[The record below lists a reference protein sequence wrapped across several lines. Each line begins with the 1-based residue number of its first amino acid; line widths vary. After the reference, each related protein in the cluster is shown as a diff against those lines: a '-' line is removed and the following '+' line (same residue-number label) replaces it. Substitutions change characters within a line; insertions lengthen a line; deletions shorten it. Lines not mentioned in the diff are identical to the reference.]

1 MRKATRS
8 LVSTYQNCARVALV
22 PMQRPATHLSP
33 GGPTSVKSPKQTTVI
48 TRHVSSV
55 GQKPILDSKAGNTR
69 NIGSVGSTYQNVYQA
84 WFATLAGGWSS
95 ICSQIRVKTVTN

>member
-1 MRKATRS
+1 
-8 LVSTYQNCARVALV
+8 
-22 PMQRPATHLSP
+22 MQRLATHLSP

-69 NIGSVGSTYQNVYQA
+69 NIGSVGSTYQNVSPSVVRD
-84 WFATLAGGWSS
+84 LGGWLVLDMPDQGQDRYHWKRAFHDDNSRT
-95 ICSQIRVKTVTN
+95 IWP